1 EAAPAPQGSE
11 PPSDRVIQT
20 QPPVRPNN
28 FDRTARD
35 PRELALDT
43 SNSIYVPEVVEP
55 APQLNNEQDEAARR
69 TEARTLGRVTVL
81 SNVGDP
87 VEDGAPPADE
97 VSALPAIQPP
107 PPSAGLRSAELTR
120 SSIAAEQLPL
130 RTTRPANTKT
140 DDGWTWWLWALAAAA
155 LVLLLPIM
163 LLLTRPTRVN

>member
-1 EAAPAPQGSE
+1 MDDKTLTPAAQKLIHGAPPAPLGPGSHL
-11 PPSDRVIQT
+11 PLPDRDDAT
-20 QPPVRPNN
+20 P
-28 FDRTARD
+28 RTYGRGSGLGTTGHVD
-35 PRELALDT
+35 DLPGH
-43 SNSIYVPEVVEP
+43 
-55 APQLNNEQDEAARR
+55 
-69 TEARTLGRVTVL
+69 EARTLGRVTGL

-163 LLLTRPTRVN
+163 LLLTRPTRGN